1 METETIGRDL
11 LECIVP
17 LFLLLAEPTGAVY
30 VRNLQLLLQHFHS
43 QLSSFYLLVSLNLRH
58 LTASHLEVA
67 VQGEELAF
75 SLRLSSDR
83 ASTRRRWQ
91 LRDRK

>member
-43 QLSSFYLLVSLNLRH
+43 QLSSFYLLVSLIH
-58 LTASHLEVA
+58 
-67 VQGEELAF
+67 
-75 SLRLSSDR
+75 SLGLCVCGGGGGGGGVGGMCFV
-83 ASTRRRWQ
+83 
-91 LRDRK
+91 